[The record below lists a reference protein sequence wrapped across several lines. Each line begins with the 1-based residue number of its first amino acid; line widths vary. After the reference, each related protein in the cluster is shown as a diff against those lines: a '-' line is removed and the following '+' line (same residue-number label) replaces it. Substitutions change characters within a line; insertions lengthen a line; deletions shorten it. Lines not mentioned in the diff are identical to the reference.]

1 MSQSINIIKIIE
13 ENPSTKLSKPYEGKL
28 INKLKDNFST
38 TEQQLFISSF
48 YCYLNYKSN
57 DFVIDLDDIWKWLG
71 YTKKD
76 KGKDLLEKYFK
87 VEQDFKKIFPDT
99 REYSQAG
106 RPKEKIILSIKTFKK
121 MCLKANTSKSNEIHE
136 YYIKLE
142 EILHEIIDE
151 ESNEL
156 RRQLEQKDNEIQSI
170 EEENQKIK
178 EAKERL
184 EKRYIKTPRIT
195 VNGKNVVYLMTSD
208 DGEKKR
214 EYAIGK
220 SIDLSNR
227 KYDYDCNKIH
237 DFKVIYYVSCK
248 SYKIMDLLE
257 AIIISKLNKY
267 KCKANRDVLLLP
279 EFNDIT
285 LFTKVFDENL
295 LYFKDVEPD
304 EIQYATRTQNRTE
317 YYEDNRE
324 KILEQQQEFRQLNS
338 ESINDHRRAK
348 HAENPDLNNVKCNL
362 YYEEH
367 KEIIKAQAID
377 YYNENKEV
385 ILEERKEFYQNNKEA
400 ILEERKE
407 YYENNYETKIAP
419 TRQALELCEC
429 GMTITNYC
437 MKRHKTSASHAR
449 LMEKKNNPEIIEDES
464 SRTKCECG
472 MVVSTPNLRR
482 HTNSKR
488 HKRLLDKKLEEKKK

>member
-1 MSQSINIIKIIE
+1 MELIKKIDQSFSFDENIIRVVGTYDEPWFVVKDICNILGIKNNRDVTAILPEKWKTEQLLQTKGGNQYTTIINESGLYKIIMRSNKAIAQKFQEAVCEDILPSIRKTGEFKLQKMLEEKNNEIKSIEE
-13 ENPSTKLSKPYEGKL
+13 EN
-28 INKLKDNFST
+28 
-38 TEQQLFISSF
+38 Q
-48 YCYLNYKSN
+48 
-57 DFVIDLDDIWKWLG
+57 
-71 YTKKD
+71 
-76 KGKDLLEKYFK
+76 
-87 VEQDFKKIFPDT
+87 
-99 REYSQAG
+99 
-106 RPKEKIILSIKTFKK
+106 K
-121 MCLKANTSKSNEIHE
+121 M
-136 YYIKLE
+136 LE
-142 EILHEIIDE
+142 E
-151 ESNEL
+151 
-156 RRQLEQKDNEIQSI
+156 KDNEIKSI

-178 EAKERL
+178 KAKERL

-195 VNGKNVVYLMTSD
+195 VDGKNVVYLMTTD

-279 EFNDIT
+279 ESQDIS

-304 EIQYATRTQNRTE
+304 EIQYTTRTQNQTE

-324 KILEQQQEFRQLNS
+324 KILEHQQEFRQLNS
-338 ESINDHRRAK
+338 ESINENRRAK
-348 HAENPDLNNVKCNL
+348 HEENPDLDNVKCNI

-367 KEIIKAQAID
+367 KEIMKAQAMD
-377 YYNENKEV
+377 NYNENKEV
-385 ILEERKEFYQNNKEA
+385 ILEQRKDFYQNNKEA

-419 TRQALELCEC
+419 TRQTLELCEC

-449 LMEKKNNPEIIEDES
+449 LMEKKNNPEIKEDELN
-464 SRTKCECG
+464 RTKCECG
-472 MVVSTPNLRR
+472 MIVSTPNLRR
-482 HTNSKR
+482 HTNSDR
-488 HKRLLDKKLEEKKK
+488 HKRLLDKKKE

>member
-1 MSQSINIIKIIE
+1 MDLIKNIDETFNFNENTIRIIGSYDEPWFVAKDICEILELKDVSNALLNISEKWKGTKVISTLGGNQNMRIINE
-13 ENPSTKLSKPYEGKL
+13 AGLYKL
-28 INKLKDNFST
+28 IMRSNKPIAQKFQ
-38 TEQQLFISSF
+38 EAV
-48 YCYLNYKSN
+48 CE
-57 DFVIDLDDIWKWLG
+57 DILPSIRKTGEFKLQ
-71 YTKKD
+71 KM
-76 KGKDLLEKYFK
+76 LE
-87 VEQDFKKIFPDT
+87 
-99 REYSQAG
+99 
-106 RPKEKIILSIKTFKK
+106 EK
-121 MCLKANTSKSNEIHE
+121 NNEI
-136 YYIKLE
+136 
-142 EILHEIIDE
+142 
-151 ESNEL
+151 
-156 RRQLEQKDNEIQSI
+156 RSI
-170 EEENQKIK
+170 EEEKNNEIRNLLTEKQKLK
-178 EAKERL
+178 EEKEKL
-184 EKRYIKTPRIT
+184 EKRYVKTPRIT
-195 VNGKNVVYLMTSD
+195 VNGKNVIYLMTTD
-208 DGEKKR
+208 DGEKRR

-237 DFKVIYYVSCK
+237 DFKVIYYISCK

-279 EFNDIT
+279 ESNDIT